1 MPVTEAIHNSTNQ
14 GSREFMFRFDLKVL
28 LRLIF
33 CLLMFSTL
41 LLGGCAPAELFYW
54 GDYENSLYE
63 RYVENEMGHTEAQLQ
78 ESFAYAESTN
88 QRVPPGLYAD
98 YGFML
103 YKRGDKNGAIN
114 FFDKE
119 KTLYPEASLLMTKLI
134 DRVNQQKNSEQSKD
148 FDFNKKNEL
157 TKSGDR

>member
-1 MPVTEAIHNSTNQ
+1 MILQAKEV
-14 GSREFMFRFDLKVL
+14 GEFMFRFDLKAL
-28 LRLIF
+28 SRLIL
-33 CLLMFSTL
+33 CLFVFSPA

-54 GDYENSLYE
+54 GGYEDSLYE

-78 ESFAYAESTN
+78 ESFTYAKNTN

-103 YKRGDKNGAIN
+103 YKRGDKSGAIN

-119 KTLYPEASLLMTKLI
+119 KALYPESYLLMTKLI
-134 DRVNQQKNSEQSKD
+134 ERVNKQQNSGQSKSIEPAK
-148 FDFNKKNEL
+148 NNEL
-157 TKSGDR
+157 TKSGGQ